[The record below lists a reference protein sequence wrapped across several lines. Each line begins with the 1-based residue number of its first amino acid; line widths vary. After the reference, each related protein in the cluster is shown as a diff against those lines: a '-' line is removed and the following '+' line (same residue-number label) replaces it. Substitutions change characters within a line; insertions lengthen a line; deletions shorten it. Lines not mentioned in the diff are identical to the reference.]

1 MATIKLHGNPLSTAT
16 MRATA
21 SLYEK
26 ELEFQFVHIDM
37 KSGQHK
43 KEPFISLNP
52 FGQVPAFEDG
62 DLKLFESRAI
72 TQYVAHGYADK
83 GTPLISNESKK
94 MAILRMW
101 IEVEN
106 HQYDQAAS
114 KLMWE
119 QVVKPIYGMQ
129 TDPAAVEENETKLGT
144 VLDFYEK
151 TLSGS
156 KYLAGDYFS
165 LADLHHLPTIHFLM
179 NSQSKKLF
187 ESRSHVSAWVA
198 DITARPAWSKVL
210 AMSFSDMPYG
220 TWLLCGPQE
229 CLVVFDSGS

>member
-1 MATIKLHGNPLSTAT
+1 MAPIKLYGNPFSTAT
-16 MRATA
+16 MRASA
-21 SLYEK
+21 SLHEK
-26 ELEFQFVHIDM
+26 EVEFEFVQVDM
-37 KSGQHK
+37 KNGEHK
-43 KEPFISLNP
+43 KEPFLSLNP

-72 TQYVAHGYADK
+72 TQYVAHEYADK
-83 GTPLISNESKK
+83 GTPLISNDSKK

-114 KLMWE
+114 KLVWE
-119 QVVKPIYGMQ
+119 QVVKPMYGMT
-129 TDPAAVEENETKLGT
+129 TDPAVVEEHETKLGT

-156 KYLAGDYFS
+156 KYLAGECFT
-165 LADLHHLPTIHFLM
+165 LADLHHLPTINYLM
-179 NSQSKKLF
+179 STQSKKLF
-187 ESRSHVSAWVA
+187 ESRPHVNAWVS

-210 AMSFSDMPYG
+210 SM
-220 TWLLCGPQE
+220 LKR
-229 CLVVFDSGS
+229 